1 MACVQKTTDLEKEH
15 VKLLCL
21 LARRKTERETCKSPP
36 PSSHFYHLLPF
47 LLRDVQTLTSLDTK
61 HRWTMKHL
69 QLAPG
74 QTIYTSSGFPSSHTR
89 RGTQQGPAPQRPSV
103 RPAGGGVSTR
113 GDKHS
118 DGCTVPEQENI
129 PSFRGKARKDAMCC
143 LMASGPLRRSFQSSL
158 HTFCRTERP
167 KIIARS

>member
-15 VKLLCL
+15 VKLLYL

-47 LLRDVQTLTSLDTK
+47 LLRDIQTLTSLDTK
-61 HRWTMKHL
+61 YRWTMKHL

-89 RGTQQGPAPQRPSV
+89 TGTQQGPAPQCPSV
-103 RPAGGGVSTR
+103 RPGRR
-113 GDKHS
+113 GSQYKGQQAQRWLHS
-118 DGCTVPEQENI
+118 SRT
-129 PSFRGKARKDAMCC
+129 GK
-143 LMASGPLRRSFQSSL
+143 
-158 HTFCRTERP
+158 HTFISWESKERCRVLFNGLRAFEEKLSKLTP
-167 KIIARS
+167 HFL